1 MSLFELLRA
10 ENETDW
16 LAYTRHEFVERLGDG
31 TLPLPAFQDYLLQDY
46 RFLLH
51 FARANALAVYKSR
64 DAAEIAQAA
73 DALATTITETGLH
86 VRLAGRWGI
95 EPDQLAAVPEKQA
108 TVAYTRYVLDTGMA
122 GDLLELDVA
131 LAPCAI
137 GYAEIGRE
145 LAPRLAEDP
154 EHPYAEW
161 IAEYAGEDF
170 QAASRRAE
178 EHLDHLAGG
187 PLPEGRIAHLVEV
200 FGTATRLEAEFWQ
213 QALV

>member
-1 MSLFELLRA
+1 MSLFALLRA

-16 LAYTRHEFVERLGDG
+16 LAYTRHEFVRSLGEG
-31 TLPLPAFQDYLLQDY
+31 TLPLAAFQDYLLQDY

-95 EPDQLAAVPEKQA
+95 SPAELASVPEKQA

-122 GDLLELDVA
+122 GDLLDLDVA

-145 LAPRLAEDP
+145 LAPRVAENP

-161 IAEYAGEDF
+161 ITEYAGEEF
-170 QAASRRAE
+170 QEASRRAE
-178 EHLDHLAGG
+178 AHLDHLAGG
-187 PLPEGRIAHLVEV
+187 ALPDRRIERLVEV

-213 QALV
+213 QALG